1 MNRDNHKRTKQY
13 KKDEMECTGM
23 DLSDTGSHK
32 KEYRQNGFLDIEVIS
47 YMPDF
52 VGQRYLLKK
61 NAQIIRSLSVF
72 LV

>member
-1 MNRDNHKRTKQY
+1 
-13 KKDEMECTGM
+13 MECTGM

>member
-1 MNRDNHKRTKQY
+1 
-13 KKDEMECTGM
+13 M

-61 NAQIIRSLSVF
+61 NAPDHSQSERFSGIMNDAAS
-72 LV
+72 